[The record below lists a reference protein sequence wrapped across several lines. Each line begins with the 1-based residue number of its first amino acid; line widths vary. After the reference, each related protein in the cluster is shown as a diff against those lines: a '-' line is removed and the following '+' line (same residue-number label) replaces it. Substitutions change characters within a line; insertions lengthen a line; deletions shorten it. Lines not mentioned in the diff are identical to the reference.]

1 MEIKKYT
8 KGLKNNIDSITT
20 FTLELWF
27 RVIKKYRI
35 KKETKVLRWVAFD
48 SNFKSAEYDKGFK
61 QWVDKGVTAWCTL
74 EKDGALESF
83 QNMKDIYSLDKR
95 EFYRYLQLRDYYK
108 KEIEIDPSTEVN
120 GVIQIIMNTY
130 KGKKIRIISA
140 LYKTLT
146 TTKHS
151 TKYIKEKWESEFNTK
166 ISDDD
171 WQDMWKTH
179 QTTTNSRI
187 WREFSWK
194 NLVRFFITPK
204 VKSKYNNTNLTCWRE
219 CGVKDAADHSHIFW
233 KCHKVFKFWG
243 IVHETVQKI
252 LGYNIPMSYMI
263 LYLCNFNSA
272 EESIRVRDKYL
283 VKILLIASKKAIT
296 RKWGKVEPP
305 CKEEWIGI
313 VEEIYVMERLTH
325 RLRLQQ
331 AQLEE
336 KWEKWIIFRT
346 KTSDVEYR
354 RGKTSCP
361 HAVQNPPKMS

>member
-1 MEIKKYT
+1 MEIEFVKYPIQSLIGDQEIY
-8 KGLKNNIDSITT
+8 KRIKNNIDSITT

-151 TKYIKEKWESEFNTK
+151 TKYIKEKWESEFNTY

-194 NLVRFFITPK
+194 NLVRFF
-204 VKSKYNNTNLTCWRE
+204 Y
-219 CGVKDAADHSHIFW
+219 H
-233 KCHKVFKFWG
+233 
-243 IVHETVQKI
+243 
-252 LGYNIPMSYMI
+252 
-263 LYLCNFNSA
+263 
-272 EESIRVRDKYL
+272 
-283 VKILLIASKKAIT
+283 
-296 RKWGKVEPP
+296 
-305 CKEEWIGI
+305 
-313 VEEIYVMERLTH
+313 
-325 RLRLQQ
+325 
-331 AQLEE
+331 AQGQEQ
-336 KWEKWIIFRT
+336 
-346 KTSDVEYR
+346 V
-354 RGKTSCP
+354 
-361 HAVQNPPKMS
+361 

>member
-1 MEIKKYT
+1 M
-8 KGLKNNIDSITT
+8 
-20 FTLELWF
+20 
-27 RVIKKYRI
+27 
-35 KKETKVLRWVAFD
+35 
-48 SNFKSAEYDKGFK
+48 
-61 QWVDKGVTAWCTL
+61 
-74 EKDGALESF
+74 
-83 QNMKDIYSLDKR
+83 
-95 EFYRYLQLRDYYK
+95 
-108 KEIEIDPSTEVN
+108 
-120 GVIQIIMNTY
+120 IQFIMNTY

-140 LYKTLT
+140 LYKILT

-283 VKILLIASKKAIT
+283 VKILLISSKKAIT

-336 KWEKWIIFRT
+336 KWEKWIILRT

-354 RGKTSCP
+354 QEQIT
-361 HAVQNPPKMS
+361 

>member
-1 MEIKKYT
+1 MEIEFVKYPIQSLIGDQEIY
-8 KGLKNNIDSITT
+8 KRIKNNIDSITT

-140 LYKTLT
+140 LHKTLT

-151 TKYIKEKWESEFNTK
+151 TKY
-166 ISDDD
+166 
-171 WQDMWKTH
+171 
-179 QTTTNSRI
+179 
-187 WREFSWK
+187 
-194 NLVRFFITPK
+194 
-204 VKSKYNNTNLTCWRE
+204 
-219 CGVKDAADHSHIFW
+219 
-233 KCHKVFKFWG
+233 
-243 IVHETVQKI
+243 
-252 LGYNIPMSYMI
+252 
-263 LYLCNFNSA
+263 
-272 EESIRVRDKYL
+272 RV
-283 VKILLIASKKAIT
+283 
-296 RKWGKVEPP
+296 
-305 CKEEWIGI
+305 
-313 VEEIYVMERLTH
+313 
-325 RLRLQQ
+325 
-331 AQLEE
+331 
-336 KWEKWIIFRT
+336 
-346 KTSDVEYR
+346 
-354 RGKTSCP
+354 
-361 HAVQNPPKMS
+361 